1 MEITERGIQ
10 GKGRSSIEEKKTVL
24 EEDGTG
30 TSILMCNELEVGSRV
45 KSIAGISAHRK
56 EYKSLILLHFNCNSI
71 NNKAIKFWNL
81 IDTYISGIVT
91 RKESWLREDIS
102 IAQTFSSDFK
112 TFRKNSCACGGGS
125 FYLC

>member
-10 GKGRSSIEEKKTVL
+10 GKGRSSIEEKKTLL

-30 TSILMCNELEVGSRV
+30 TSILMCNELELGSRV
-45 KSIAGISAHRK
+45 KSIAGISAYRK
-56 EYKSLILLHFNCNSI
+56 ECKSLILLQFNCNSI
-71 NNKAIKFWNL
+71 NNKEIEFWNL
-81 IDTYISGIVT
+81 FDTCNSGIVT
-91 RKESWLREDIS
+91 RTESWLRKDIS

-125 FYLC
+125 FNLC